1 MTGGGS
7 SVLEEYKSNQDKR
20 ERFLAVLGVK
30 QKGGKKESCVVRGH
44 MLTLGSLAG
53 DEKKHRSVLSTPG
66 LTQAEQIPSL
76 RFGKPTR

>member
-1 MTGGGS
+1 MG
-7 SVLEEYKSNQDKR
+7 SVLV
-20 ERFLAVLGVK
+20 VLGVK
-30 QKGGKKESCVVRGH
+30 QKGEEKKESCVARGH

-53 DEKKHRSVLSTPG
+53 DEKKHLSVLSTPG